1 MRNFDPPRWLRGG
14 HRMTIYAWARRRQLP
29 RLPEPSVRLFEID
42 AHTRVL
48 AHCHWQADPK
58 ARPTLVALHGLEGSS
73 DAHYMRGIADKAF
86 RRGFNVVRLN
96 QRNCGGT
103 EHLSSG
109 LYHSGLTSDVQA
121 VLEQLAADG
130 LPSLAVA
137 GYSLGGNLALRLAGT
152 YGDAAP
158 RWLHAVCAVSP
169 TLELGACM
177 DLLERPANR
186 LYEWNFMQSLQRRM
200 RKKARLFPGRYD
212 VSGIWKLWR
221 VRAFD
226 DRYTAPH
233 HGYADAADYY
243 YRAASMRVVDRIRL
257 PALVITAE
265 DDPFIALPPFRDAKV
280 TGNPAITLTI
290 TRYGGHC
297 GFIEAARDGYDGYW
311 AEREIVDFVARH
323 VPPSLL
329 PAGAGGKPGV
339 HAGDDSP
346 GWSPEPSAPVN
357 RDMLDSAGPQG

>member
-1 MRNFDPPRWLRGG
+1 
-14 HRMTIYAWARRRQLP
+14 MTIYAWARRRALP
-29 RLPEPSVRLFEID
+29 GLPAPTARQFDID
-42 AHTRVL
+42 AETRVL
-48 AHCHWQADPK
+48 AHCHWQEDPK
-58 ARPTLVALHGLEGSS
+58 THPTLVALHGLEGSS
-73 DAHYMRGIADKAF
+73 DAHYMKGLADKAF

-121 VLEQLAADG
+121 VLEELAAADG
-130 LPSLAVA
+130 LPSFVVS
-137 GYSLGGNLALRLAGT
+137 GYSLGGNLALRLAGG
-152 YGDAAP
+152 YGDTPP

-200 RKKARLFPGRYD
+200 RRKARLFPGRYD
-212 VSGIWKLWR
+212 VRGIWRVWS

-226 DRYTAPH
+226 DRYTAPLN
-233 HGYADAADYY
+233 GFAGADDYY
-243 YRAASMRVVDRIRL
+243 YRAAAMRVVDRIRV

-265 DDPFIALPPFRDAKV
+265 DDPFIALPPFRNPAV
-280 TGNPAITLTI
+280 TGNRAITLAI

-311 AEREIVDFVARH
+311 AEREIVDFTARH
-323 VPPSLL
+323 VPPPLL
-329 PAGAGGKPGV
+329 PAGDGARV
-339 HAGDDSP
+339 EA
-346 GWSPEPSAPVN
+346 
-357 RDMLDSAGPQG
+357 

>member
-1 MRNFDPPRWLRGG
+1 
-14 HRMTIYAWARRRQLP
+14 MTIYAWARRRSLP
-29 RLPEPSVRLFEID
+29 RLPAPAERLFEID
-42 AHTRVL
+42 ADTRVL
-48 AHCHWQADPK
+48 GHCHWQDEPA

-73 DAHYMRGIADKAF
+73 DAHYMRGLADKAF

-103 EHLSSG
+103 EHLSAG

-121 VLEQLAADG
+121 VLDQLAADG
-130 LPSLAVA
+130 LPSLVVA
-137 GYSLGGNLALRLAGT
+137 GYSLGGNLALKLAGL
-152 YGDAAP
+152 YGDAP
-158 RWLHAVCAVSP
+158 PPWLHAVCAVSP

-200 RKKARLFPGRYD
+200 RRKARLFPGQYD
-212 VSGIWKLWR
+212 VRGIWRLWS

-233 HGYADAADYY
+233 HGFADAGDYY
-243 YRAASMRVVDRIRL
+243 YRAASMRVVDRIRV

-265 DDPFIALPPFRDAKV
+265 DDPFIALPPFRDPKL
-280 TGNPAITLTI
+280 TGNPAITRII
-290 TRYGGHC
+290 TRHGGHC

-311 AEREIVDFVARH
+311 AEREIVDFAGSR
-323 VPPSLL
+323 VPVCLFPD
-329 PAGAGGKPGV
+329 APG
-339 HAGDDSP
+339 DR
-346 GWSPEPSAPVN
+346 VN
-357 RDMLDSAGPQG
+357 R

>member
-1 MRNFDPPRWLRGG
+1 
-14 HRMTIYAWARRRQLP
+14 MTVYAWARRRSLP
-29 RLPEPSVRLFEID
+29 HLPGAEERLFEVD
-42 AHTRVL
+42 RETRVL
-48 AHCHWQADPK
+48 GHCHWQADAT

-109 LYHSGLTSDVQA
+109 LYHSGLTADVQS

-130 LPSLAVA
+130 LPSMVVS

-152 YGDAAP
+152 YGDEAP

-177 DLLERPANR
+177 DLLERPGNR

-200 RKKARLFPGRYD
+200 RLKAKLFPGRYD
-212 VSGIWKLWR
+212 VRGIGRIWSI
-221 VRAFD
+221 RAFD
-226 DRYTAPH
+226 DRFTAPH
-233 HGYADAADYY
+233 NGFADASDYY
-243 YRAASMRVVDRIRL
+243 YRAASMRVVDRIRV
-257 PALVITAE
+257 PSLVITAE
-265 DDPFIALPPFRDAKV
+265 DDPFIALPPFRDPKV
-280 TGNPAITLTI
+280 TENRAITLAI

-297 GFIEAARDGYDGYW
+297 GFIEARSDGYDGYW
-311 AEREIVDFVARH
+311 AEREIVEFAERH
-323 VPPSLL
+323 VPPALL
-329 PAGAGGKPGV
+329 PRGAGV
-339 HAGDDSP
+339 R
-346 GWSPEPSAPVN
+346 VN
-357 RDMLDSAGPQG
+357 A

>member
-14 HRMTIYAWARRRQLP
+14 HRMTIYAWARRRPLP
-29 RLPEPSVRLFEID
+29 RLPEPSSRLFEID

-48 AHCHWQADPK
+48 AHCHWQADRK

-86 RRGFNVVRLN
+86 HRGFNVVRLN

-130 LPSLAVA
+130 LPSLAVS
-137 GYSLGGNLALRLAGT
+137 GYSLGGNLALRLAGI

-200 RKKARLFPGRYD
+200 RKKAHLFPGRYD
-212 VSGIWKLWR
+212 VSGIGRLWR

-226 DRYTAPH
+226 DRYTAPY

-280 TGNPAITLTI
+280 TGNPAITLII

-311 AEREIVDFVARH
+311 AEREIVDFAARH
-323 VPPSLL
+323 VPPALL
-329 PAGAGGKPGV
+329 PAGASGKPGA
-339 HAGDDSP
+339 HA
-346 GWSPEPSAPVN
+346 V
-357 RDMLDSAGPQG
+357 